1 VPVTGQPAPISFE
14 PIPPLPSLPPPQPID
29 NNQRPQP
36 APGDV
41 RPAFLQQPLGPD
53 LGGQTGEDNFGYQ
66 IQLEPPGPQRLFRL
80 ESEAGWQE
88 RVRQEARQRKPMEHR
103 VVFPD
108 EPILSRDTY
117 AGRQW
122 PKQDRFAEPNYV
134 CYGRLNFE
142 QINLERYGWDL
153 GFVSP
158 FVSGTAFFCDV
169 ATWPYHAWTDPC
181 RCYECSAGY
190 CLPGDPIP
198 FLLYPPGVSLTG
210 ALAEGGVA
218 VALFAIFP

>member
-1 VPVTGQPAPISFE
+1 MTGHPASISFE
-14 PIPPLPSLPPPQPID
+14 PIPPLPPLPSAGPTEHNHLSLPAPPDVQP
-29 NNQRPQP
+29 
-36 APGDV
+36 V
-41 RPAFLQQPLGPD
+41 FLQQPVGLGDMNPP
-53 LGGQTGEDNFGYQ
+53 GEDNLGYQ
-66 IQLEPPGPQRLFRL
+66 IQLEPPGTQRLFRL

-88 RVRQEARQRKPMEHR
+88 RVRQEARGRKPMEHR

-122 PKQDRFAEPNYV
+122 PLQDRFAEPNYV
-134 CYGRLNFE
+134 CYGRLYFE

-158 FVSGTAFFCDV
+158 FVSGTAFFWDV
-169 ATWPYHAWTDPC
+169 ATMPYHAWTDPC

-198 FLLYPPGVSLTG
+198 FLLYPPGASLTG